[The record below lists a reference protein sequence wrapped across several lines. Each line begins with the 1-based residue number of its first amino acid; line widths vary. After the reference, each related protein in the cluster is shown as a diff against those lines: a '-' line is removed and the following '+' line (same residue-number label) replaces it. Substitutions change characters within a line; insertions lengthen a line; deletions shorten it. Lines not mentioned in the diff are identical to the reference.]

1 MHSLV
6 SGAPQVSSMGHEGAK
21 LLTQPFPCS
30 LEPRQAPPN
39 LQVIRVNTEMVP
51 GVEWREEEAVLPQ
64 PHGTHRDEPGPW
76 PCATQKG
83 GTGPHT
89 YGQAYL
95 NV

>member
-1 MHSLV
+1 MCSLV

-21 LLTQPFPCS
+21 LLTQPRASSGASQPAGHPGQH
-30 LEPRQAPPN
+30 LDGAWG
-39 LQVIRVNTEMVP
+39 
-51 GVEWREEEAVLPQ
+51 GVEEEEAVLPQ
-64 PHGTHRDEPGPW
+64 PHSTHRDEPGPW
-76 PCATQKG
+76 PCATQEG